1 MILPPSFVHAWRE
14 WRCAS
19 APTQNYRAEARSAP
33 TYALECDLHD
43 VTCSVA
49 SLGAALHEGRAWPYA
64 SAAGE
69 DLAVVD
75 HLLAALDALALPAG
89 KAYELREHLAL
100 TRLPLV
106 EIERIGAGD
115 RVTVPGG
122 GGGIPPTA
130 ALPRRARP
138 DAATAPRRPA

>member
-1 MILPPSFVHAWRE
+1 MNLPPSFVHAWRE

-19 APTQNYRAEARSAP
+19 APTQNYWAEARSAP

-49 SLGAALHEGRAWPYA
+49 SLVVALHEGRAWPYA

-75 HLLAALDALALPAG
+75 HLLTALDALALPARQ
-89 KAYELREHLAL
+89 ARELREYLAL
-100 TRLPLV
+100 TRRLLLQ
-106 EIERIGAGD
+106 IEHIGAGD
-115 RVTVPGG
+115 RVT
-122 GGGIPPTA
+122 
-130 ALPRRARP
+130 
-138 DAATAPRRPA
+138 